1 MDIAQQK
8 QDLIQ
13 QKGVWMVLGFFNCQK
28 WLGILLVALV
38 VACMPLKAFYDNIQE
53 KISPLVRNGIEAQ
66 QNEQYQK
73 AYEIFKQAHE
83 GGDVLGTALLGSL
96 YANGLGVRAN
106 PTKAKIYFNI
116 VLKNDDLQKEVSRNR
131 AQDHFKTDIFV
142 PTYRSA
148 AMIVANLGLAHLYE
162 VGLGVEKSPKKA
174 FKLYKLILINM
185 GANKGRNSGLAFLV
199 NAATLGL
206 GGGLTQIALGNAFKL
221 EKLPVAVLAK
231 LPFIKTLVAQ
241 TLYKMGMAYKMG
253 VGVWRN
259 RKKAK
264 ECFKMALDLGSD
276 PALEAMRDLQ

>member
-1 MDIAQQK
+1 
-8 QDLIQ
+8 
-13 QKGVWMVLGFFNCQK
+13 MVLGFFNCQK

-199 NAATLGL
+199 NTATLGL